1 MIDKKKKIF
10 RFLGYLTLF
19 AYMIGMLF
27 LVVFLKKQAQDRL
40 LSFDIANT
48 MFDIY
53 AISLGACLLIIMP
66 FSINKNLKRVII
78 LSFLLFAVLLGV
90 AVYFKYYTFRGEVLG
105 DLLYVFSGAMFYQG
119 VKYSVKLKKGDE
131 KTVNS
136 QDSEENL

>member
-27 LVVFLKKQAQDRL
+27 LVIFLKKQAQDRL

>member
-1 MIDKKKKIF
+1 MIDKKMKIF

-19 AYMIGMLF
+19 AYMIGMLC